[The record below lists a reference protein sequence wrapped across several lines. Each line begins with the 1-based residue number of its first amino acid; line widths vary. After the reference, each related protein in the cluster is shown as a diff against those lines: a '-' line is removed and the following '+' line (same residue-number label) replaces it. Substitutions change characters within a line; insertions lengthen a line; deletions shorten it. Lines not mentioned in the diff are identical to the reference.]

1 MSKRVL
7 ILFGIGFV
15 LIIAG
20 ILLLKYELSPAVV
33 ESDLEAES
41 IDFDSDLHKDP
52 DQSDNIASSDVS
64 GKKKYVKP
72 SVKDEPINKTLTD
85 YGSENN

>member
-41 IDFDSDLHKDP
+41 VDFDSDLHKDP
-52 DQSDNIASSDVS
+52 AQSDNIDSINDRRAKNKV
-64 GKKKYVKP
+64 KKVADDP
-72 SVKDEPINKTLTD
+72 EVLEVTTEGFKTV
-85 YGSENN
+85 